1 MSRIA
6 KQPIPVPAGVTANIE
21 AGELVVKGPLGELK
35 RRFRDDVKIE
45 LTAEGIV
52 VAPAHGSILANALSG
67 TYASHI
73 RNMVEGVTKG
83 YEKKLLIEG
92 VGYRYAVN
100 GDKVKLDLGFSHP
113 VEVAIPAGVKVVVEK
128 SQMTITGFD
137 KEVVGGFAAKIRSL
151 KRVEPYKGKGI
162 RYIDEVVRRKQ
173 GKKAG
178 ATAS

>member
-6 KQPIPVPAGVTANIE
+6 KQPIILPAGVTATFS
-21 AGELVVKGPLGELK
+21 AGNFSVTGPLGSLS
-35 RRFRDDVKIE
+35 RDFRAEVKIE
-45 LTAEGIV
+45 VTPEGVV

-113 VEVAIPAGVKVVVEK
+113 VEVLVPAGLKVAVEK
-128 SQMTITGFD
+128 NQMTITGLD
-137 KEVVGGFAAKIRSL
+137 KELVGGFSAQIRAL
-151 KRVEPYKGKGI
+151 KKVEPYKGKGI
-162 RYIDEVVRRKQ
+162 RYHDELVRRKQ

-178 ATAS
+178 ATA

>member
-6 KQPIPVPAGVTANIE
+6 KQPIILPTGVTATFE
-21 AGELVVKGPLGELK
+21 AGNFSVKGPLGALA
-35 RRFRDDVKIE
+35 RDFRNDVKISI
-45 LTAEGIV
+45 TPEGIII
-52 VAPAHGSILANALSG
+52 APAHGSILAEALSG

-83 YEKKLLIEG
+83 FEKQLLIEG

-113 VEVAIPAGVKVVVEK
+113 VEVAIPAGLKVVTEK
-128 SQMTITGFD
+128 SKMTITGFD
-137 KEVVGGFAAKIRSL
+137 KELVGGFSAKIRSL
-151 KRVEPYKGKGI
+151 KKTEPYKGKGI
-162 RYIDEVVRRKQ
+162 RYSDEVVRRKQ

-178 ATAS
+178 ATA